1 MAATDALPAA
11 ALCRVALDSLA
22 REWPYRPDVLM
33 ADEHDFAV
41 PRERHPLFHTSYDWH
56 SCVHM
61 HWSLLR
67 LLHLHGDALDAG
79 QGEAIVGHFDRTFSE
94 AAVAGEAAVF
104 DRPGYGSFE
113 RPYGW
118 GWLLE
123 LQAELYRLA
132 TDTALPGSLPGARP
146 ESLQPAVA
154 RWRAL
159 LEPLALRIAQSM
171 VDFLPRLGHP
181 VRTGT
186 HSNTAFACVLAL
198 DHARTCGH
206 PALQHAIT
214 QAAHRWYGRDHAY
227 PAQYEPGGED
237 FLSAG
242 LCEAVL
248 MHRLLDGCD
257 FADWWHR
264 FAPGPASLG
273 HWLLPVAVG
282 DATDAR
288 IVHLHGLNLS
298 RAWCWQALRPGLPQ
312 ELQEPMARAI
322 DAHRQASLSA
332 ALDGDY
338 VATHWLASFALL
350 AEGRG
355 QP

>member
-1 MAATDALPAA
+1 MAADTPLPADD
-11 ALCRVALDSLA
+11 LCRVALDSLA
-22 REWPYRPDVLM
+22 REWPYRPDVFM
-33 ADEHDFAV
+33 EHADDFA
-41 PRERHPLFHTSYDWH
+41 PPCQRHPLFHGSYDWH

-67 LLHLHGDALDAG
+67 LLRLHRDGLEAG
-79 QGEAIVGHFDRTFSE
+79 RVEAIVGWFDRRFTAE
-94 AAVAGEAAVF
+94 AMAVEASLF

-123 LQAELYRLA
+123 LQAELHRLA
-132 TDTALPGSLPGARP
+132 ADASLPAGLQARC
-146 ESLQPAVA
+146 
-154 RWRAL
+154 RCWRDT
-159 LEPLALRIAQSM
+159 LEPLGLRLAQAM
-171 VDFLPRLGHP
+171 ADFLPRLGHP

-198 DHARTCGH
+198 DHAITCAH
-206 PALQHAIT
+206 PALQRTIER
-214 QAAHRWYGRDHAY
+214 AAYRWYGKDHRY

-257 FADWWHR
+257 FVDWWHR
-264 FAPGPASLG
+264 FAPDAESLG

-282 DATDAR
+282 DAADAR

-298 RAWCWQALRPGLPQ
+298 RAWCWQALLPGLPS
-312 ELQEPMARAI
+312 ELHEPVTYAVA
-322 DAHRQASLSA
+322 AHRQASLGA
-332 ALDGDY
+332 ALDGNY

-350 AEGRG
+350 AQGTG

>member
-1 MAATDALPAA
+1 MPALPVE
-11 ALCRVALDSLA
+11 ALCRVALESLA
-22 REWPYRPDVLM
+22 REWPYRPDVFLQS
-33 ADEHDFAV
+33 EHDFLPPQV
-41 PRERHPLFHTSYDWH
+41 RHPLFHTSYDWH

-67 LLHLHGDALDAG
+67 LLRLHRARLAPA
-79 QGEAIVGHFDRTFSE
+79 QAEAIAARFDASFT
-94 AAVAGEAAVF
+94 AGAVATEALLF
-104 DRPGYGSFE
+104 DRPGYRSFE

-123 LQAELYRLA
+123 LQAELHRLA
-132 TDTALPGSLPGARP
+132 ADASLPPG
-146 ESLQPAVA
+146 LQD
-154 RWRAL
+154 RCRGWRDT
-159 LEPLALRIAQSM
+159 LEPLSLRIAQAM
-171 VDFLPRLGHP
+171 VDFLPKLGHP

-186 HSNTAFACVLAL
+186 HSNSAFACVLAL
-198 DHARTCGH
+198 DHARTCAH
-206 PALQHAIT
+206 PALQLAIGE
-214 QAAHRWYGRDHAY
+214 AAHRWYGRDHRY
-227 PAQYEPGGED
+227 PSEYEPGGED

-242 LCEAVL
+242 LVEALL

-264 FAPGPASLG
+264 FSPSPQALA

-282 DATDAR
+282 DAADAR

-298 RAWCWQALRPGLPQ
+298 RAWCWQALLPGLPG
-312 ELQEPMARAI
+312 ELHEPVARAI

-350 AEGRG
+350 AEGREH
-355 QP
+355 P